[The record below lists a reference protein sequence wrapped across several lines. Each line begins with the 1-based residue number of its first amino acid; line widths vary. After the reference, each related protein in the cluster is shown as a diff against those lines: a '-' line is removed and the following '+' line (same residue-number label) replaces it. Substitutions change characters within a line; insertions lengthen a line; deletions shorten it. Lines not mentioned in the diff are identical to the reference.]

1 MKSPVASKSV
11 ANRTHITYS
20 NKVLFNE
27 KKCDFSWWML
37 PLTRAEFM
45 TRAYQETIRML
56 KSKEGQRR
64 VFELTSVTEYRKP
77 APDVVDDERELENR
91 PEAKK
96 RVDDEA

>member
-1 MKSPVASKSV
+1 MAPLVASKAV

-27 KKCDFSWWML
+27 KKCTFSWWLL
-37 PLTRAEFM
+37 PLTRTEFM
-45 TRAYQETIRML
+45 VRADEETVRML

-64 VFELTSVTEYRKP
+64 VSELTSVTEYRKP
-77 APDVVDDERELENR
+77 APDVVDDERELEPR

-96 RVDDEA
+96 RADDEA